1 MLRRLL
7 RGLRG
12 GTRAKGA
19 APQAAGARAAPLPDD
34 TPFGEDL
41 ARRAVAF
48 LETTSA
54 VRGEAAIVRMHRD
67 YTGHGLFHDR
77 AAGRFFLSRSLDGW
91 PCAPAYLS
99 FADAAGFRR
108 WLAAQSD
115 ASLSGQ
121 VPSDIPGFERD
132 PGNQRITRSFVED
145 YLRRHGNDGAS
156 GRQGS

>member
-7 RGLRG
+7 RGLG
-12 GTRAKGA
+12 GGARAK
-19 APQAAGARAAPLPDD
+19 GARAAPLPDD

-48 LETTSA
+48 LEATSA
-54 VRGEAAIVRMHRD
+54 VRGEAAIVRTHRD

-77 AAGRFFLSRSLDGW
+77 ATGRFFLSRSLDGW
-91 PCAPAYLS
+91 PCAPEYLS

-115 ASLSGQ
+115 AGLSGQ

-145 YLRRHGNDGAS
+145 HLR
-156 GRQGS
+156 RQGS